1 MITWILKKR
10 LYQSPKTIL
19 HGRDAILRV
28 RSKWLIFNMVSQLWA
43 NVKYHVPTGFGFLY
57 YPDFGWPFWVLSL
70 MGVDSVTNQRQ
81 TKGTVLLVCICQR
94 QTKRP
99 VPLVCGLCGLLE
111 IRHATSLTTGAKHW
125 HQQKAVFYVFVSV
138 PQYLSTEPKSWH
150 IYKKETRT
158 QRVSVRVW
166 NI

>member
-1 MITWILKKR
+1 MLRDSAISYRPARFAQEDARAKKPIRQTSIRGRSACLR
-10 LYQSPKTIL
+10 LNLLLQKYRQDATIFWEMSPPPLMWGRIQSVPRSRL
-19 HGRDAILRV
+19 DRGR
-28 RSKWLIFNMVSQLWA
+28 LIGVLCIC
-43 NVKYHVPTGFGFLY
+43 HIFL
-57 YPDFGWPFWVLSL
+57 L
-70 MGVDSVTNQRQ
+70 Q
-81 TKGTVLLVCICQR
+81 TKGTVL
-94 QTKRP
+94 
-99 VPLVCGLCGLLE
+99 LVCGLCGLLE
-111 IRHATSLTTGAKHW
+111 IRHATALTTGAKHW